1 MQPSAHRGTGS
12 RRRSPVTPRPG
23 TRAHLEEVVR
33 VLAETYGP
41 RPWHRHHPPVDELV
55 TTVLSQS
62 TTDVNQHRAFA
73 ALKAAFPDWDAL
85 RHAPVERVEA
95 AIRPA
100 GLAFQKAPRIQRIL
114 DRVAEEP
121 RGADLE
127 WLGEVPVPEAMAWLT
142 ALDGVGPKTAAVVLS
157 FSFDKPVLP
166 VDTHVHRIALRLH
179 LVPPRTDAART
190 QVRLTARVRPEETYA
205 THMRLVAHGRALCRA
220 RGPRCPECPLLPLCP
235 AGRRLAGRALA

>member
-1 MQPSAHRGTGS
+1 MQRSAHRGTGS
-12 RRRSPVTPRPG
+12 RRRSPATPRPG
-23 TRAHLEEVVR
+23 TRAHVQEVLR

-41 RPWHRHHPPVDELV
+41 RPWHRRHPPVDELV

-62 TTDVNQHRAFA
+62 TTDVNQHRAFG
-73 ALKAAFPDWDAL
+73 ALRGAFPDWDAV
-85 RHAPVERVEA
+85 RRAPVEEVEA

-100 GLAFQKAPRIQRIL
+100 GLEHQEAPRIQRIL

-127 WLGEVPVPEAMAWLT
+127 WLGEVPVAEAMAWLT

-157 FSFDKPVLP
+157 FCFDRHVLP

-179 LVPPRTDAART
+179 LVPPRTDAPRT
-190 QVRLTARVRPEETYA
+190 QARLSAWVQPGGTYG
-205 THMRLVAHGRALCRA
+205 THMRLVSHGRALCRA
-220 RGPRCPECPLLPLCP
+220 R
-235 AGRRLAGRALA
+235 